1 MSCERYEGSGW
12 WTGEGDETD
21 LDNNCAAVR
30 DDSGGGNDLSSAI
43 EAWTQVFDAFDVCSY
58 FKFNNNGFRCFDKP
72 KPPSTKEQAIERY
85 NSEYPPET
93 ICAPLKQ
100 NSPFQCIRTVEASM
114 VTRLSLSL
122 ASAQAVFALVGV
134 LFVSILRKIKK
145 SDQAPS
151 TVYDDD
157 LRILVRKLRDGQG
170 RHEELIQNLLKKA
183 GDHQA

>member
-72 KPPSTKEQAIERY
+72 KPPSTKEQAIEQY

-93 ICAPLKQ
+93 ICLCDD
-100 NSPFQCIRTVEASM
+100 FVDR
-114 VTRLSLSL
+114 
-122 ASAQAVFALVGV
+122 VGV
-134 LFVSILRKIKK
+134 VG
-145 SDQAPS
+145 
-151 TVYDDD
+151 T
-157 LRILVRKLRDGQG
+157 
-170 RHEELIQNLLKKA
+170 QNVLGAYIEVL
-183 GDHQA
+183 